1 MNTGLTPSPN
11 EEDISSPL
19 QFCTAMLIIDI
30 MNGGKTDSTGKP
42 LSGDAVFE
50 LASKIALTHD
60 VRRYLPGKPIAGSGG
75 EPAVDWILSSSP
87 FRKEAAG
94 GFHDIFLQ
102 WAPGDLE
109 VYLSK
114 LIDPL
119 ALWVMDLPASESNH
133 HSYPYGLLDHA
144 LEVGLASTL
153 ACAKKAE
160 HEHIGGDLSER
171 AWGHRIRLA
180 ARLGLFHDVGKV
192 FSVEVRDKKSGDIW
206 DPMNEPLAYFKA
218 RHELPILGP
227 TPFQFVEGRGL
238 NRHEEKGKKLLSRLI
253 HPETS
258 PTMSADIALAYDAY
272 AGRYDRPTM
281 PWPVPLPFIVQCV
294 HEADGVSA
302 NRSQVKG
309 SKPGEYLLE
318 LIDKTAKAANGGAY

>member
-1 MNTGLTPSPN
+1 MNTELTPQPN
-11 EEDISSPL
+11 EEDIFGPL
-19 QFCTAMLIIDI
+19 QFCTAMLIADI
-30 MNGGKTDSTGKP
+30 MNRGETDSTGKP
-42 LSGDAVFE
+42 LSEDAAFE
-50 LASKIALTHD
+50 LASKIALAPD
-60 VRRYLPGKPIAGSGG
+60 VRRHFPGKPIAGSGG

-87 FRKEAAG
+87 YRKEVAG

-119 ALWVMDLPASESNH
+119 VLWVMDLPASESNH

-153 ACAKKAE
+153 ACAKKVE

-171 AWGHRIRLA
+171 LCGHRIRLA

-192 FSVEVRDKKSGDIW
+192 FSVEVRDEKSGDIW

-227 TPFQFVEGRGL
+227 TSFQFVEGRGL
-238 NRHEEKGKKLLSRLI
+238 NRHEEKGKKLLSRLL

-272 AGRYDRPTM
+272 AGRYDKSTT
-281 PWPVPLPFIVQCV
+281 PWPAPLPFIVQCV
-294 HEADGVSA
+294 HKADGVSA
-302 NRSQVKG
+302 NRSQMKG

-318 LIDKTAKAANGGAY
+318 LIDKAAKAANGGAY